1 MTLPFHLLMKRVIHH
16 KFGFNSRLL
25 TSNCEIAHY
34 SIARSE
40 GLFRHTPLIKIKQ
53 NGVLYHFK
61 LENLQYSGS
70 FKDRGIGYM
79 IHQLLAQN
87 PISPA
92 GGGESGG
99 TRRNPISHVICSSGG
114 NAGLAAAFAC
124 QKLNIPIDIYCP
136 KTTLDITINKMKIY
150 GAKVNVI
157 GENWNEADNAARAA
171 LNKINTAVYIPPFD
185 HPLIFYGNSSLIDE
199 IRSDADCK
207 IDAIVVSCGGGGLLS
222 GVLQGCKRFG
232 MYDTDIL
239 VAETEGAASYAAAK
253 KNDKPTSIQKI
264 STIATTLGALCVT
277 EEVMKYK
284 DINTISVVVTDRQ
297 ALMGCLGFANDYRLL
312 VEPACAGLSI
322 IYDSQLNQKYIK
334 DKYKNV
340 VVIVCGG
347 SSVNIDLLNH
357 WKKTVI

>member
-1 MTLPFHLLMKRVIHH
+1 MKRVIRH
-16 KFGFNSRLL
+16 KFGFNNRPL
-25 TSNCEIAHY
+25 TSDGKIAHY
-34 SIARSE
+34 NIARSE

-87 PISPA
+87 PIS
-92 GGGESGG
+92 
-99 TRRNPISHVICSSGG
+99 HVICSSGG

-136 KTTLDITINKMKIY
+136 KTTLDMTINKMKIY

-185 HPLIFYGNSSLIDE
+185 HPLIFYGNSSLIEE
-199 IRSDADCK
+199 IRSDANCI
-207 IDAIVVSCGGGGLLS
+207 IDAIVVTCGGGGLLS

-297 ALMGCLGFANDYRLL
+297 ALMGCLGFANDHRLL
-312 VEPACAGLSI
+312 VEPAAGAGLSI

-334 DKYKNV
+334 EKYKNV

-347 SSVNIDLLNH
+347 SSVNIDLLNN
-357 WKKTVI
+357 WKETVI